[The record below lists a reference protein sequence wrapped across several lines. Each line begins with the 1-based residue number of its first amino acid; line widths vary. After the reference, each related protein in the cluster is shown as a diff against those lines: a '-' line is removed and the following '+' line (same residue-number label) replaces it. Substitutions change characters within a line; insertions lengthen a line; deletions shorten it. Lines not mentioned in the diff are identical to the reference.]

1 MASVSVRNLRVL
13 LGAQPVIDALDLDVA
28 DGEFLVLLGPSGC
41 GKSTLLNALAGLVE
55 TSGGRIEID
64 GVDATWASPRERNIG
79 MVFQSYALYP
89 TMSVAK
95 NLSFGLR
102 ARGMPRAEVQQ
113 RVQRAA
119 ALLQL
124 EPLLSRKPAQL
135 SGGQRQRV
143 AIGRALVRD
152 ARVFLLDEP
161 LSNLDANLRAALRR
175 ELKMLHQRLGAT
187 MIYVTHD
194 QVEALTLATRI
205 AVLHGG
211 RIQQLG
217 TPAEVYER
225 PANRFV
231 AGFIGAPPM
240 NFCNGNV
247 AVDIAGPR
255 FIAPGMNVDLS
266 GYAFDRGPPVDG
278 EAVTLGIRPE
288 QLRPRD
294 GAQAPDAGGAGAG
307 GTGVVTLIEPMGNHH
322 VLWFDCNG
330 ESWSA
335 LAQQDHAHQSGQTV
349 AFDFDP
355 RRVALFR
362 GSDGMRR

>member
-1 MASVSVRNLRVL
+1 MAAVNVRNLRVM
-13 LGAQPVIDALDLDVA
+13 LGGQPVIDALDLEVA

-41 GKSTLLNALAGLVE
+41 GKSTLLNAMAGLVE
-55 TSGGRIEID
+55 VSAGTIEID
-64 GVDATWASPRERNIG
+64 GVDQTWASPRDRNIG

-89 TMSVAK
+89 NMSVAN

-102 ARGMPRAEVQQ
+102 ARGMPRAQVEE

-124 EPLLSRKPAQL
+124 EPLLARKPSQL

-161 LSNLDANLRAALRR
+161 LSNLDANLRASLRR
-175 ELKMLHQRLGAT
+175 ELKLLHQRLGAT

-194 QVEALTLATRI
+194 QVEALTLASRI
-205 AVLHGG
+205 AVLHHG

-217 TPAEVYER
+217 TPAEVYAR

-231 AGFIGAPPM
+231 AGFLGSPPM
-240 NFCNGNV
+240 NFLDGKL
-247 AVDIAGPR
+247 AVSASAPR
-255 FIAPGMNVDLS
+255 FTASGLDVDLRD
-266 GYAFDRGPPVDG
+266 YVFDGAAPVDG
-278 EAVTLGIRPE
+278 EAVVLGIRPE
-288 QLRPRD
+288 HLRLEP
-294 GAQAPDAGGAGAG
+294 GADCS
-307 GTGVVTLIEPMGNHH
+307 GVVTLVEPMGNHQ

-330 ESWSA
+330 ASWAA
-335 LAQQDHAHQSGQTV
+335 LAQGERRYRNGETV
-349 AFDFDP
+349 PFALDA
-355 RRVALFR
+355 RQISLFR
-362 GSDGMRR
+362 PSDGMRL